1 LTLFSEFIEKQKK
14 QKTTNLAFLKS
25 NIVGYALQISSS
37 FCREK

>member
-14 QKTTNLAFLKS
+14 QKTTNLAFLKLNMVAFRILS
-25 NIVGYALQISSS
+25 T